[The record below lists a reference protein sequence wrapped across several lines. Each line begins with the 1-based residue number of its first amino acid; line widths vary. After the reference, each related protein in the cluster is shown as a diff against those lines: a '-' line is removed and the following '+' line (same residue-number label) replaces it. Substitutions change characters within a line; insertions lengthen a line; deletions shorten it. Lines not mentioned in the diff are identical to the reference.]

1 MTNPN
6 VRGDGHLSAKGK
18 EKKNRCSR
26 GRVVDN
32 WAGTAQN
39 KWIWDSAGGERDPIV
54 NYGILR
60 ARSENLYIT

>member
-6 VRGDGHLSAKGK
+6 VRGDGHLSAKR
-18 EKKNRCSR
+18 KKNRCSR

-39 KWIWDSAGGERDPIV
+39 KWIWDSAGGERDPITTV
-54 NYGILR
+54 SYALDLKICTLHN
-60 ARSENLYIT
+60 